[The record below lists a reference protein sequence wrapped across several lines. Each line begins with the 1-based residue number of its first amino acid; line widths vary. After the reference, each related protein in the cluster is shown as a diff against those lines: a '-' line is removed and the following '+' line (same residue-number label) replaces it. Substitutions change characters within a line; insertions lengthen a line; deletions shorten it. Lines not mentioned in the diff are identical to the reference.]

1 MDEFKISPDP
11 LLVEKIR
18 DIVGLYLSPPLNAAC
33 FAVDEKPQ
41 IQALNRTAPILP
53 MLPTTPQRWSHD
65 YARNGTLDLFA
76 ALNWPPAMSSPHCA
90 PTTPPWSSSNS

>member
-1 MDEFKISPDP
+1 M
-11 LLVEKIR
+11 
-18 DIVGLYLSPPLNAAC
+18 
-33 FAVDEKPQ
+33 DEKPQ

-76 ALNWPPAMSSPHCA
+76 ALNLPSGHVITARRPNHTSAESIKFLNKINREVPAGLEVHLVLD
-90 PTTPPWSSSNS
+90 